1 MAALSVFVDV
11 LERYKSVVDG
21 SRFSGLV
28 QSMNDVIQTRLREE
42 NSSVVRQVL
51 VPVAAK
57 IASL

>member
-1 MAALSVFVDV
+1 VFVDA

-28 QSMNDVIQTRLREE
+28 ESMNEVIQTRLREE
-42 NSSVVRQVL
+42 NSSVVRHVL
-51 VPVAAK
+51 VPVAAR